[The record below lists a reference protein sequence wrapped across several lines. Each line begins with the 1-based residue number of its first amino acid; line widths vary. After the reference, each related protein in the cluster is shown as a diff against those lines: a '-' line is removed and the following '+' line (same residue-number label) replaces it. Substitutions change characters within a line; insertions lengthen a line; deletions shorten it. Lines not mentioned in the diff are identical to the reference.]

1 MRLLIAE
8 DYQVLRESLT
18 IGLKRQG
25 FAVDATG
32 DGAEALWFAS
42 HNDYDV
48 MILDI
53 MLPTMT
59 GTEVLK
65 AVRALGKDV
74 PVLLLTAK
82 DEPED
87 MVSGL
92 DLGADDY
99 VTKPFAMSVLLARL
113 RSLTRRKNR
122 ASPIITVEDLTIDTT
137 RRQVLR
143 AGAEIVLTPREF
155 ALLEY
160 LASRPGE
167 VITRTELIEHIYAFD
182 HDSSSNVIEA
192 LVVRLRR
199 KLSVEGTV
207 PIIHTRRGFGYTLG
221 GRGDEA

>member
-59 GTEVLK
+59 GTDVLK

-122 ASPIITVEDLTIDTT
+122 ASPIITIGDVTIDTT
-137 RRQVLR
+137 RRQVVR
-143 AGAEIVLTPREF
+143 AGVEIVLTPREF

-199 KLSVEGTV
+199 KLSVEGTA

-221 GRGDEA
+221 GSGDEA

>member
-59 GTEVLK
+59 GTDVLK
-65 AVRALGKDV
+65 AIRALGKDV

-87 MVSGL
+87 MVNGL

-122 ASPIITVEDLTIDTT
+122 ASPIITIGDLTIDTT
-137 RRQVLR
+137 RRQVVR
-143 AGAEIVLTPREF
+143 AGVEIVLTPREF

-199 KLSVEGTV
+199 KLSVEGTA

-221 GRGDEA
+221 GSGDEA

>member
-59 GTEVLK
+59 GTDVLK

-87 MVSGL
+87 MVKGL

-122 ASPIITVEDLTIDTT
+122 ASPIITIGDLTLDTT
-137 RRQVLR
+137 RRQVVR
-143 AGAEIVLTPREF
+143 AGVEIVLTPREF

-199 KLSVEGTV
+199 KLGVEGTL

-221 GRGDEA
+221 GSGDEA

>member
-199 KLSVEGTV
+199 KLSVEGTA

-221 GRGDEA
+221 GSGDEA